1 MKILVSNMPAD
12 IFIFMYNM
20 PLQIKAYT
28 RVNADGSYTV
38 FINDRH
44 CREAQE
50 HAFKQ
55 ELKHIY
61 GDDFYS
67 PTTANAIE
75 ILRHQESKRGLIK

>member
-1 MKILVSNMPAD
+1 MPAD
-12 IFIFMYNM
+12 IFMCMYNRT
-20 PLQIKAYT
+20 LQIKAYT

-61 GDDFYS
+61 GNDFCS

-75 ILRHQESKRGLIK
+75 MLRHQESKRGLIK